1 MNDTAK
7 LANPPLAA
15 AHADSPRERDH
26 YRIVPARHRART
38 LGTVAAAAL
47 IGLVL
52 HSVLVN
58 PRWGWP
64 VFAEWFLSE
73 PVLSGLGRTLLL
85 TALGAVLGF
94 ALGIPLALAR
104 VSRSPLLAG
113 CAWAFVWLFRSIP
126 LIVLLLILNNLGY
139 LYETVRLGV
148 PFTSVV
154 LLDVPT
160 TELISPFLAAVLGL
174 TLNHAAFSAE
184 VIRGGIQSVD
194 HGQLEAAAALGLPR
208 ERQAW
213 RIVLPQAMRAIVPT
227 AFNDL
232 IALAKGSSMVY
243 VLAMPELFYTVQI
256 IYRRNL
262 EVIPLLMVA
271 TVWYLIILTVLSA
284 LQVYVERHFSRGV
297 KRNTAPSVFA
307 GLLKYVGLARGGNEA
322 RVAARV
328 VTKAD
333 AQAVSAAA
341 NAKAA
346 ATATASPQRWADQ
359 RDGARIVIQQV
370 SKSFGTLK
378 VLDNVSLTMHPGSV
392 TVILGQSGSG
402 KSTLLRTI
410 NHLERVDSGLID
422 IDGEL
427 IGYRRDGATL
437 YELKEKEILR
447 RRVEVGM
454 VFQNFNLFPHLTV
467 LENIVEAPVAL
478 GRLSRAEAES
488 LALSLLAR
496 VGLEAK
502 AHAWPRQL
510 SGGQQQRVA
519 IARALALKPKVL
531 LFDEPTSALDPELV
545 NEVLDVIK
553 ALARSGT
560 TMVIVT
566 HEIGFAREVA
576 DNIVFMD
583 RGRVVEAGPPAQVL
597 NQPSHPRTREFL
609 SRVL

>member
-1 MNDTAK
+1 MNESAE
-7 LANPPLAA
+7 LVNPPLAA
-15 AHADSPRERDH
+15 AHADSPQRRSG
-26 YRIVPARHRART
+26 YRIVPAKHHARA
-38 LGTVAAAAL
+38 LGTVFAAILIAIVLSSAL
-47 IGLVL
+47 G
-52 HSVLVN
+52 N
-58 PRWGWP
+58 PRWGWSI
-64 VFAEWFLSE
+64 FAEWFLSE

-85 TALGAVLGF
+85 TALGAVTGF
-94 ALGIPLALAR
+94 ALGIPIALAR

-113 CAWAFVWLFRSIP
+113 SAWAFVWLFRSIP

-139 LYETVRLGV
+139 LYETVWIGV
-148 PFTSVV
+148 PFTKIAFI
-154 LLDVPT
+154 DMPT
-160 TELISPFLAAVLGL
+160 TELISPFFAAVLGL

-184 VIRGGIQSVD
+184 VIRGGILSVD
-194 HGQLEAAAALGLPR
+194 HGQLEAAAALGLPQQ
-208 ERQAW
+208 RQTL
-213 RIVLPQAMRAIVPT
+213 RIVLPQAMRSIVPT

-284 LQVYVERHFSRGV
+284 IQVYVERHFSRGV
-297 KRNTAPSVFA
+297 ARNATESAVGDAFA
-307 GLLKYVGLARGGNEA
+307 ALLNRLGVRRSNVDSNRELASPEHTQTQA
-322 RVAARV
+322 ASHVAAV
-328 VTKAD
+328 GQTGWD
-333 AQAVSAAA
+333 G
-341 NAKAA
+341 
-346 ATATASPQRWADQ
+346 QRS
-359 RDGARIVIQQV
+359 GAEIAIQHV
-370 SKSFGTLK
+370 SKSFGALK
-378 VLDNVSLTMHPGSV
+378 VLDNVSLAMRPGSV

-410 NHLERVDSGLID
+410 NHLERVDDGFID
-422 IDGEL
+422 IDGDL
-427 IGYRRDGATL
+427 IGYRRAGDTL

-467 LENIVEAPVAL
+467 LENVIEAPVAL
-478 GRLSRAEAES
+478 GRMSRTEAER
-488 LALSLLAR
+488 LAHSLLAR
-496 VGLEAK
+496 VGLAAK

-576 DNIVFMD
+576 DTIVFMD
-583 RGRVVEAGPPAQVL
+583 RGRIIEQGPPSTVL
-597 NQPSHPRTREFL
+597 NAPQHTRTREFL